1 VFISASEDNIEGDE
15 SHWTLPAPSQPGDF
29 LTTSIHKVPS
39 KSILKKTS
47 SYGNFDLSESISSKR
62 GSSSLTKNT
71 FSLLSFDTSV
81 KSGTGSAAQS
91 RNRSDSF
98 GLGLDLDSSSQSQK
112 NTSFLGVPVS
122 PILSVVDIKSDA
134 PTQPD
139 NADAAGSDV
148 SASSNLST
156 SGNMKR
162 SVSFSA
168 VNVREYDRTI
178 GDNPSCRSG
187 PPLSLDWSYTKATTK
202 NLDEFE
208 LERSSQRHLYKNK
221 LHVNKYRRRNMLA
234 FHWGHSQE
242 EMKTARNHTKKL
254 QRQRSLT
261 QILLPI
267 HMAHEVCIGIKSF
280 VTKKSRSEFT
290 RDDMSD
296 LSLST
301 SKHIESLS
309 GSNSIRGGNVNRSV
323 HLEDSS
329 MSQRLP
335 VIESKNTVEQF
346 HADAVEDA

>member
-1 VFISASEDNIEGDE
+1 MSIDPPPLPMNRVVTINEDDAVLDIDALLIDDSLSSPCNEPPESTRCTSFSPRPDVFISASEDNIEGDE

-112 NTSFLGVPVS
+112 SISFLGVPVS
-122 PILSVVDIKSDA
+122 PLVSVVDNSSDA

-139 NADAAGSDV
+139 NADAAAGSDA

-178 GDNPSCRSG
+178 GDNVSFQIG
-187 PPLSLDWSYTKATTK
+187 FNSYA
-202 NLDEFE
+202 LPY
-208 LERSSQRHLYKNK
+208 RLY
-221 LHVNKYRRRNMLA
+221 
-234 FHWGHSQE
+234 
-242 EMKTARNHTKKL
+242 
-254 QRQRSLT
+254 
-261 QILLPI
+261 
-267 HMAHEVCIGIKSF
+267 
-280 VTKKSRSEFT
+280 
-290 RDDMSD
+290 
-296 LSLST
+296 
-301 SKHIESLS
+301 
-309 GSNSIRGGNVNRSV
+309 
-323 HLEDSS
+323 
-329 MSQRLP
+329 
-335 VIESKNTVEQF
+335 
-346 HADAVEDA
+346 